1 MWKNALFASTL
12 TVVVI
17 FLGLLSQM
25 QFLVAYKRLL
35 TQFYW
40 QEISVYFGLLWVN
53 FHALYFLLTRKLFSK
68 DAGRRLSHLEKQ
80 FREGNIVDELP
91 ERLSIGE

>member
-25 QFLVAYKRLL
+25 QFLVAYKQLL

-40 QEISVYFGLLWVN
+40 QEISVYFGLIWINLYA
-53 FHALYFLLTRKLFSK
+53 FYFLATRKLFLK
-68 DAGRRLSHLEKQ
+68 DTGRRLSHIEKQ
-80 FREGNIVDELP
+80 LREGNIVDELP